1 MKGTIQR
8 VVKASVEVDGHLI
21 SSIGRGICV
30 LVGIHKNDTQ
40 KDKEYLAR
48 KILSIRLWE
57 DENGRKW
64 SRSVTDMQYEVL
76 CVSQFTLYYYLK
88 GNKPDFRAAMP
99 GAQSQ
104 EFYNSF
110 LDILK
115 KLYDPNKIKDGQF
128 GAMMQVSIQNDGP
141 VTLDIESPT
150 VRQFLEEENRVKL
163 EKKTEETTSQALGDL
178 NG

>member
-1 MKGTIQR
+1 MKATIQR
-8 VVKASVEVDGHLI
+8 VMKASVEVDGHLI

-30 LVGIHKNDTQ
+30 LVGIHKDDSE

-64 SRSVTDMQYEVL
+64 ARSVTDMQYEVL

-88 GNKPDFRAAMP
+88 GNKPDFHDAMP
-99 GAQSQ
+99 GAMSQ
-104 EFYNSF
+104 EFYHSF

-115 KLYDPNKIKDGQF
+115 RLYDPSKIKDGKF
-128 GAMMQVSIQNDGP
+128 GAMMQVNIQNDGP
-141 VTLDIESPT
+141 VTLDLESPT
-150 VRQFLEEENRVKL
+150 VKQYLEDKA
-163 EKKTEETTSQALGDL
+163 KQDKSAKTSPE
-178 NG
+178 

>member
-8 VVKASVEVDGHLI
+8 VVKASVEVDGQLI

-30 LVGIHKNDTQ
+30 LVGIHKNDSE

-48 KILSIRLWE
+48 KLLSIRLWE
-57 DENGRKW
+57 DDKGRRW
-64 SRSVTDMQYEVL
+64 SRSVTDMQYEIL

-88 GNKPDFRAAMP
+88 GNKPDFHAAMP

-110 LDILK
+110 LDTLK
-115 KLYDPNKIKDGQF
+115 KLYDPSKIKDGQF
-128 GAMMQVSIQNDGP
+128 GAMMQVHIQNDGP

-150 VRQFLEEENRVKL
+150 LRQLLDEQAQKD
-163 EKKTEETTSQALGDL
+163 KPTKTETQSQDS
-178 NG
+178 